1 MKSVSAKEL
10 KNYTGE
16 ILHQVERGEKIIIT
30 KRGKPCALLSPV
42 EDSQLPTL
50 DLRPFEEAW
59 ADIEKSLKGTRPYYN
74 TWKEAIRKP
83 CGGHGGGADGS

>member
-16 ILHQVERGEKIIIT
+16 ILRQVGRGEKIPIT

-42 EDSQLPTL
+42 EESQLSIL

-59 ADIEKSLKGTRPYYN
+59 ADIEQSLKGTPPHYK
-74 TWKEAIRKP
+74 TWKEAIRWTRRR
-83 CGGHGGGADGS
+83 A

>member
-10 KNYTGE
+10 KNRTGE
-16 ILHQVERGEKIIIT
+16 ILRQVERGGKILIT

-42 EDSQLPTL
+42 EEGQLPAL

-59 ADIEKSLKGTRPYYN
+59 ADIEKSLKGTRPYYQ
-74 TWKEAIRKP
+74 TWKEAMRWTRRR
-83 CGGHGGGADGS
+83 G